1 MKTRSENHVNKPTVM
16 AKKSTSSPEY
26 ERRLAI
32 VQCLHAGRTPAA
44 IINFFGYP
52 RSTVYNIAFKYWA
65 AKDEKECMS
74 IAKRKIHDR
83 QKTAR
88 TPKLIDAVEKYILD
102 GPSVSRRTLARKVRV
117 DKATIARIIN
127 EDLRQ
132 RSTQTR
138 KLEVASFKKILPC
151 NQKADDFHQGKI

>member
-138 KLEVASFKKILPC
+138 KLEVASFKILPC